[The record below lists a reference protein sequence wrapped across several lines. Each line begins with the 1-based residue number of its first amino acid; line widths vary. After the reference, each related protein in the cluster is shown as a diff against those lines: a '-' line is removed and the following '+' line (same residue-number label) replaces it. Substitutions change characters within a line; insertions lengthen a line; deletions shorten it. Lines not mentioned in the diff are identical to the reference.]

1 MAFTPGRGGSR
12 GGSRGRGGS
21 GGFSRGRGG
30 GSRGGA
36 SRGGFSRG
44 GRGGGDRGGGR
55 GGPRGRGG
63 KRPVFDS
70 ARLAQQKEEEENQ
83 RSDSESA
90 SEEEDEAPSS
100 EEESS
105 DSDDEPLPTVR
116 PYSALIQSLT
126 ADTGPQ
132 AKRRKLE
139 HTPVSKVE
147 EVKEDKEEESD
158 AVVDDADEV
167 EEEEEGPDVATEGL
181 LNDDD
186 DDEQDASD
194 PFEAHFADPDN
205 NILSQRLEA
214 IQKKEG
220 KTEKSILPNVGKA
233 VICVPTSDTS
243 LATLGAISS
252 HCDLK
257 LKQKLTGVIS
267 KQRPTF
273 DDLEKT
279 IATHMFGYQ
288 DILYCERKPSNS
300 ENLRRL
306 ACLHAVNHVFKLV
319 LSHAIMK
326 TRN

>member
-12 GGSRGRGGS
+12 GGSRGRGSS

-44 GRGGGDRGGGR
+44 GRGGGD
-55 GGPRGRGG
+55 RGRGG

-90 SEEEDEAPSS
+90 SEEEEEAPPS

-105 DSDDEPLPTVR
+105 DSDDEPLPNVR

-126 ADTGPQ
+126 ADAGPQ
-132 AKRRKLE
+132 AKRRKLD
-139 HTPVSKVE
+139 HAPVPKVE
-147 EVKEDKEEESD
+147 EVKEDAEEDSE
-158 AVVDDADEV
+158 APVEDADEV
-167 EEEEEGPDVATEGL
+167 EEEEEGPDVAIDGL

-186 DDEQDASD
+186 DEEEDSSD

-214 IQKKEG
+214 IQKKQWV
-220 KTEKSILPNVGKA
+220 TEKSILPNVGKA
-233 VICVPTSDTS
+233 IICVPTTDKVV
-243 LATLGAISS
+243 SS
-252 HCDLK
+252 VAVPSPILSHSDLK

-288 DILYCERKPSNS
+288 DILYCERKPTNA

-306 ACLHAVNHVFKLV
+306 ACLHAVNHVFKLEFS
-319 LSHAIMK
+319 LRINK
-326 TRN
+326 KPN